1 MTMTSHSPAPAP
13 AIGDPALDAADI
25 LDLSERLTVLLTQET
40 ALLKA
45 MRVSDIEPLQAEKLR
60 LTRLYQKAV
69 LSLRGDGTARP
80 ALPDPLKSQLAAAGQ
95 RLADVTAENE
105 RSLRVSHA
113 ATECLIAAI
122 ITAIKD
128 QRPSTSGY
136 TSRMAAPRSDRVSG
150 VALDRRM

>member
-1 MTMTSHSPAPAP
+1 MTMTCSPPAT
-13 AIGDPALDAADI
+13 ATGDPAFDTAGI
-25 LDLSERLTVLLTQET
+25 LDLSERLTALLTQET

-69 LSLRGDGTARP
+69 LALRGDGTSRP
-80 ALPDPLKSQLAAAGQ
+80 ALPAPLKSQLAAAGQ
-95 RLADVTAENE
+95 RLADATAENE

-113 ATECLIAAI
+113 ATECLITAI